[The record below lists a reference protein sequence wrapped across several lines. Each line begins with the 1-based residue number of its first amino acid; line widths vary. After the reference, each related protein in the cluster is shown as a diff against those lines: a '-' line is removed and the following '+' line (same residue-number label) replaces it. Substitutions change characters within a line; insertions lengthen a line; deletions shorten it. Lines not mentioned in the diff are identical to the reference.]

1 MIKISKN
8 LKDEYA
14 DGKISELFDEIDSV
28 LQKRASIQERYLRG
42 ITSTEMGSDAGVQ
55 VFFEKFI
62 TDLAAGYLS
71 GEITYNA
78 EIVDQSEEP
87 AYRLLHPSHTQ
98 PLDPDTAAQLKFIIT
113 TLSSK
118 NDDPRVLKALFH
130 DAVLYGAAYER
141 ELDLVNNNPDET
153 ETKNINQMWINI
165 RCFHISDVPVGVWVF
180 TVAVILLIVAACIHH
195 RRNQMWR

>member
-1 MIKISKN
+1 MIKITKN
-8 LKDEYA
+8 LKDEYN
-14 DGKISELFDEIDSV
+14 DGKISDLFDEVDSV
-28 LQKRASIQERYLRG
+28 LNKRADIQERYLRG
-42 ITSTEMGSDAGVQ
+42 ITSTEMGSDTSVQ

-87 AYRLLHPSHTQ
+87 AYRLLHPSNTN

-118 NDDPRVLKALFH
+118 NDGK
-130 DAVLYGAAYER
+130 
-141 ELDLVNNNPDET
+141 
-153 ETKNINQMWINI
+153 
-165 RCFHISDVPVGVWVF
+165 
-180 TVAVILLIVAACIHH
+180 
-195 RRNQMWR
+195 

>member
-8 LKDEYA
+8 IKDE
-14 DGKISELFDEIDSV
+14 KNISDLFDEVDNV
-28 LQKRASIQERYLRG
+28 LKKRQQVQERYLRG
-42 ITSTEMGSDAGVQ
+42 ITSTNMVEGESVQ

-71 GEITYNA
+71 GDITYNC

-87 AYRLLHPSHTQ
+87 AYRLLHPSHTS
-98 PLDPDTAAQLKFIIT
+98 PLDPETAAQLKFIIT

-118 NDDPRVLKALFH
+118 NDDAKELKQLFH

-141 ELDLVNNNPDET
+141 QLDLDTSFSPST
-153 ETKNINQMWINI
+153 SLSLLTKI
-165 RCFHISDVPVGVWVF
+165 F
-180 TVAVILLIVAACIHH
+180 ACIPTS
-195 RRNQMWR
+195 